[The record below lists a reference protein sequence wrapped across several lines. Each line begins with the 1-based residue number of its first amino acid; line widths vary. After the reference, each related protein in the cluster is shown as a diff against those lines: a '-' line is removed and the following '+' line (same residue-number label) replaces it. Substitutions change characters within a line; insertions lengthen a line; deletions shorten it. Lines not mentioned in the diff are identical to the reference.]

1 MKSKFFVFVSSCIY
15 LLSFMTIY
23 NIKNNEYEYKRIN
36 LNLKSIGEK
45 CFIES
50 LDFNK
55 SNQSFEIHHNRFE
68 LLMNNY
74 ISDLDTKYIEF
85 LRSDRKLYNVFE
97 NKEIKIDYFSFL
109 KEEAFYSFT
118 QRLWVG
124 KD

>member
-1 MKSKFFVFVSSCIY
+1 
-15 LLSFMTIY
+15 MTIY
-23 NIKNNEYEYKRIN
+23 NIKNNEYEYNRIN

-74 ISDLDTKYIEF
+74 ISDLKMDISILSSLMYLK
-85 LRSDRKLYNVFE
+85 
-97 NKEIKIDYFSFL
+97 IK
-109 KEEAFYSFT
+109 
-118 QRLWVG
+118 R
-124 KD
+124 

>member
-1 MKSKFFVFVSSCIY
+1 
-15 LLSFMTIY
+15 MTIF

-55 SNQSFEIHHNRFE
+55 GNQSFEIHHNRFE

-74 ISDLDTKYIEF
+74 ISDLKDGYKYSF
-85 LRSDRKLYNVFE
+85 FFNVFE

-109 KEEAFYSFT
+109 KDYFSSNLEILYLSLSMSF
-118 QRLWVG
+118 QSISL
-124 KD
+124 

>member
-1 MKSKFFVFVSSCIY
+1 MKSKFLVFVSSCIY

-74 ISDLDTKYIEF
+74 ISDLKDGYKYSF
-85 LRSDRKLYNVFE
+85 FFNVFE

>member
-1 MKSKFFVFVSSCIY
+1 MKSKFFVFVSSCVY
-15 LLSFMTIY
+15 LLSFITIY

-45 CFIES
+45 CFIAS

-74 ISDLDTKYIEF
+74 ISDLKDGYKYSF
-85 LRSDRKLYNVFE
+85 FFNVFE